1 MLVGRS
7 PFVMGWDL
15 VVIRWFCELC
25 YGTVGSEGDSNVSVF
40 KQVGDSAY
48 VWGGK
53 GEGCHF
59 LLFSVLVGGV
69 MRVILCCIWCF
80 NL

>member
-1 MLVGRS
+1 M
-7 PFVMGWDL
+7 
-15 VVIRWFCELC
+15 VIMWFCELC
-25 YGTVGSEGDSNVSVF
+25 YGVVGSEGDSNVSVL

-53 GEGCHF
+53 GEGYPIWAV
-59 LLFSVLVGGV
+59 FSACGGV
-69 MRVILCCIWCF
+69 ARVILCCIWRF